1 VEEIRSLM
9 TFDRQSRY
17 SKRIDKLLIQVVMVK
32 QLLALIKPW
41 VKSAVAVGL
50 TLTLVFAQTGDA
62 LAARSGGRIGGGS
75 FRAPSRGYSAPNGGY
90 SNRGGG
96 YYPGGGFSNPFIFPW
111 LFFGGGGN
119 LFSLL
124 ILLAVGGFLLNTFR
138 RVAGGDSFEGGD
150 VYNPQVSIAEIQVGL
165 LADAREVQS
174 KLDRL
179 AETVNADTASGRMYL
194 LQETSLELLRHPE
207 YWTYAKTGTQQA
219 KLDRA
224 EAVFNQLSLAERG
237 KFTTETLS
245 KVNNQLRQAEVN
257 AALPS
262 TGELATVEQERSE
275 YIIVTLLVAATRPLQ
290 LPKINGDNDLRQALQ
305 TLGSL
310 DASAIV
316 AIEAIWTP
324 QANGDALTTDDI
336 LTHYPDLKLV

>member
-1 VEEIRSLM
+1 M

-17 SKRIDKLLIQVVMVK
+17 SRRIDKLLIQVVMVK

-75 FRAPSRGYSAPNGGY
+75 FRSPSRGYSAPNGGY

-96 YYPGGGFSNPFIFPW
+96 YYPGGGFSSPF
-111 LFFGGGGN
+111 FFLPFLGGGGGG

-124 ILLAVGGFLLNTFR
+124 IMLAVGGFLLNTFR

-207 YWTYAKTGTQQA
+207 YWTYGKTGTQQA

-275 YIIVTLLVAATRPLQ
+275 YIIVTLLVAATRSLQ
-290 LPKINGDNDLRQALQ
+290 LPKINGDADLRQALQ

-336 LTHYPDLKLV
+336 LTYYPDLKLV